1 MAFKKKQDD
10 KKFVFKYKSG
20 VTVRKSYYTF
30 SKQYPAGKIG
40 KIKFKSKSRYK
51 VKHKWLKRSLAVIGL
66 VLVFTL
72 SYFVSTLAYDF
83 SYKSL
88 DLISTT
94 ESLDVGED
102 AVSFLEENEIKAFY
116 LSTDKIADTDYIKDL
131 IKEIKSKNAN
141 SVIID
146 FKTSSG
152 NLIYN
157 SSNSY
162 SLAANAAI
170 YDSQTIREVIDLFE
184 NDDIEVIAS
193 IYCFED
199 DLMASYSSDLAVK
212 YMNTTVNWLDD
223 LSENGG
229 RAWLNPYSETVQE
242 YLKDIISEI
251 CEFDISGIILQ
262 SAQFPDG
269 AAIDNATYIGESSL
283 ETRNEVLLEFISDVN
298 EQVTNDKFVL
308 VSQSV
313 TSMLG
318 GEQSIY
324 YGTLNEADVDGFVY
338 DTSEREEIY
347 VIDSTSNYSD
357 FKSMLIQI
365 DAINGGVYSVPM
377 YQEDEYSWWF
387 FKSLSDDGYD
397 SYVIYY

>member
-10 KKFVFKYKSG
+10 KKFVFKPKAS

-30 SKQYPAGKIG
+30 SKQYPAEKIG

-51 VKHKWLKRSLAVIGL
+51 VKYKWLKRSFAVIGL

-72 SYFVSTLAYDF
+72 SYFASTLAYDF

-88 DLISTT
+88 DLIPVT

-102 AVSFLEENEIKAFY
+102 AVSFLAENEVKAFY
-116 LSTDKIADTDYIKDL
+116 LPTDKIVDTDYIKDL

-157 SSNSY
+157 SSNSAA
-162 SLAANAAI
+162 LAAKVAI
-170 YDSQTIREVIDLFE
+170 YDSQTLREVIDLFE
-184 NDDIEVIAS
+184 SEDIEVIAS

-199 DLMASYSSDLAVK
+199 DLMANYNSDLAVK

-223 LSENGG
+223 LSENDGK
-229 RAWLNPYSETVQE
+229 AWLNPYSEAAQE
-242 YLKDIISEI
+242 YLSEI
-251 CEFDISGIILQ
+251 IAEVCSFDISGIILQ
-262 SAQFPDG
+262 SVQFPDG
-269 AAIDNATYIGESSL
+269 AAIDNATYIGETSF
-283 ETRNEVLLEFISDVN
+283 ETRNDVLLEFISSIN
-298 EQVTNDKFVL
+298 EQVSNDKFVL

-313 TSMLG
+313 TAMLG
-318 GEQSIY
+318 GEQAIY

-338 DTSEREEIY
+338 DTSERPEIY
-347 VIDSTSNYSD
+347 IIDSYSNYSD

-365 DAINGGVYSVPM
+365 DAINGGDYSVPM

-387 FKSLSDDGYD
+387 FNSLSDDGYD